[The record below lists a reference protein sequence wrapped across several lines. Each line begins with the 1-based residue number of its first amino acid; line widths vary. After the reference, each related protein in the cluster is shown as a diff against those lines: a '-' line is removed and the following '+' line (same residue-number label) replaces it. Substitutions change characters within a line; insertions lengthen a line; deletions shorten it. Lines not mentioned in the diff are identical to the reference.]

1 VRQRRIDGVAR
12 VVHGTTRMKATLW
25 SCALTA
31 ALLSA
36 CSHHDKPAEGPAE
49 KAGAKVDQAG
59 RDTKDAAQDASE
71 KAGEKTEEAGQK
83 IKDKA
88 NGD

>member
-1 VRQRRIDGVAR
+1 MAR
-12 VVHGTTRMKATLW
+12 VVQSTARMKATLW
-25 SCALTA
+25 TCVLFAATA
-31 ALLSA
+31 AA

-49 KAGAKVDQAG
+49 KAGAKLDQAG
-59 RDTKDAAQDASE
+59 RDTKDAAKDASD

-83 IKDKA
+83 IKDKT